1 VPDSELADSHDSV
14 AAVTAPV
21 APVARVDPFAVTLRP
36 DVTQAAAW
44 ALVGAVT
51 VALLGFVVSRANS
64 PFWGSAL
71 LIVCV
76 GVTGLFA
83 LQVFLPRSWTL
94 HLDRDGIHGHLAGG
108 EISREFTDVRALTV
122 EKIVGEPVLSLHTTT
137 GRERMLL
144 PIGCDLGSV
153 RRLASAI
160 DRERASGASVAA
172 SAPRPPVAP

>member
-1 VPDSELADSHDSV
+1 MPDSELADSHESA

-21 APVARVDPFAVTLRP
+21 APTDPFAVTLRP
-36 DVTQAAAW
+36 DVTQAALW
-44 ALVGAVT
+44 ALVGALT
-51 VALLGFVVSRANS
+51 VGLMGFVVSRGNS

-71 LIVCV
+71 LLACV

-94 HLDRDGIHGHLAGG
+94 HLDRGGIHGHLAGG

-122 EKIVGEPVLSLHTTT
+122 DMIVGEPVLSLHTTT

-144 PIGCDLGSV
+144 PIGCDLGGV

-160 DRERASGASVAA
+160 DRERASGDSVAA
-172 SAPRPPVAP
+172 TAPRPPVAP

>member
-1 VPDSELADSHDSV
+1 MPDSELADSHDSV

-21 APVARVDPFAVTLRP
+21 AQVDPFAVTLRP
-36 DVTQAAAW
+36 DATLAAGW
-44 ALVGAVT
+44 ALVGALT
-51 VALLGFVVSRANS
+51 VGLMGFVVSRANS

-71 LIVCV
+71 LLACV

-94 HLDRDGIHGHLAGG
+94 HLDRGGIHGHLAGG

-122 EKIVGEPVLSLHTTT
+122 DMILGEPVLSLHTTT

-160 DRERASGASVAA
+160 DRERASGDSVAVT
-172 SAPRPPVAP
+172 APRPPVAP